1 MRSCCDTGGTF
12 TSQFVSSVGEKMEE
26 VEERGYR
33 IMKDRESRLLPA
45 ENSKIIF
52 MLLEQSEQPS
62 KVLKKK
68 KFQNRYKVHFKQAPL
83 KGKNLRR
90 RGTQGEFG

>member
-1 MRSCCDTGGTF
+1 
-12 TSQFVSSVGEKMEE
+12 
-26 VEERGYR
+26 
-33 IMKDRESRLLPA
+33 MKDRESRLLLA

-52 MLLEQSEQPS
+52 VLPKQSEQPL

-68 KFQNRYKVHFKQAPL
+68 RATENRYKVHFKQTPL

-90 RGTQGEFG
+90 RGTQREFG

>member
-1 MRSCCDTGGTF
+1 MD
-12 TSQFVSSVGEKMEE
+12 E
-26 VEERGYR
+26 VEERGGR
-33 IMKDRESRLLPA
+33 IMKDRESRLLLA

-52 MLLEQSEQPS
+52 VLPEQSEQPL

-68 KFQNRYKVHFKQAPL
+68 RATENRYKVHFKQTPL

>member
-1 MRSCCDTGGTF
+1 M
-12 TSQFVSSVGEKMEE
+12 
-26 VEERGYR
+26 
-33 IMKDRESRLLPA
+33 LP
-45 ENSKIIF
+45 
-52 MLLEQSEQPS
+52 EQSEQPS

-68 KFQNRYKVHFKQAPL
+68 TFQNRDKVHFKQAPL

>member
-1 MRSCCDTGGTF
+1 MD
-12 TSQFVSSVGEKMEE
+12 E
-26 VEERGYR
+26 VEERGGR
-33 IMKDRESRLLPA
+33 IMKDRESRLLLA

-52 MLLEQSEQPS
+52 VLPKQSEQPL

-68 KFQNRYKVHFKQAPL
+68 RATENRYKVHFKQTPL

-90 RGTQGEFG
+90 RGTQREFG

>member
-1 MRSCCDTGGTF
+1 MD
-12 TSQFVSSVGEKMEE
+12 E
-26 VEERGYR
+26 VEERGGR
-33 IMKDRESRLLPA
+33 IMKDRESRLLLA

-52 MLLEQSEQPS
+52 VLPEQSEQPL

-68 KFQNRYKVHFKQAPL
+68 TATENRYKVHFKQTPL

-90 RGTQGEFG
+90 RGTQREFG

>member
-1 MRSCCDTGGTF
+1 MD
-12 TSQFVSSVGEKMEE
+12 E
-26 VEERGYR
+26 VEERGGR
-33 IMKDRESRLLPA
+33 IMKDRESRLLLA

-52 MLLEQSEQPS
+52 VLPKQSEQPL

-68 KFQNRYKVHFKQAPL
+68 RGTENRYKVHFKQTPL

-90 RGTQGEFG
+90 RGTQREFG

>member
-1 MRSCCDTGGTF
+1 MD
-12 TSQFVSSVGEKMEE
+12 E
-26 VEERGYR
+26 VEERGGR
-33 IMKDRESRLLPA
+33 IMKDRESRLLLA

-52 MLLEQSEQPS
+52 VLPKQSEQPL

-68 KFQNRYKVHFKQAPL
+68 RATENRYKVHFKQTPL

-90 RGTQGEFG
+90 RGTQREFR

>member
-1 MRSCCDTGGTF
+1 M
-12 TSQFVSSVGEKMEE
+12 
-26 VEERGYR
+26 
-33 IMKDRESRLLPA
+33 LP
-45 ENSKIIF
+45 
-52 MLLEQSEQPS
+52 EQSEQPS

-68 KFQNRYKVHFKQAPL
+68 KTFQNRYKVHFKQAPL

>member
-1 MRSCCDTGGTF
+1 MD
-12 TSQFVSSVGEKMEE
+12 E
-26 VEERGYR
+26 VEERGGR
-33 IMKDRESRLLPA
+33 IMKDRESRLLLA

-52 MLLEQSEQPS
+52 VLPEQSEQPL

-68 KFQNRYKVHFKQAPL
+68 RATENRYKVHFKQTPL

-90 RGTQGEFG
+90 RGTQREFG

>member
-1 MRSCCDTGGTF
+1 MD
-12 TSQFVSSVGEKMEE
+12 E
-26 VEERGYR
+26 VEERGGR
-33 IMKDRESRLLPA
+33 IMKDRESRLLLA

-52 MLLEQSEQPS
+52 VLPEQSEQLL

-68 KFQNRYKVHFKQAPL
+68 RATENRYKVHFKQTPL

-90 RGTQGEFG
+90 RGTQREFG

>member
-1 MRSCCDTGGTF
+1 MRSCCAPGGTF

-33 IMKDRESRLLPA
+33 IMRESRLLPA

-68 KFQNRYKVHFKQAPL
+68 ISKPLQGPLQASSS
-83 KGKNLRR
+83 
-90 RGTQGEFG
+90 

>member
-1 MRSCCDTGGTF
+1 MD
-12 TSQFVSSVGEKMEE
+12 E
-26 VEERGYR
+26 VEERGGR
-33 IMKDRESRLLPA
+33 IMKDRESRLLLA

-52 MLLEQSEQPS
+52 VLPEQSEQLL

-68 KFQNRYKVHFKQAPL
+68 RATENRCKVHFKQTPL

-90 RGTQGEFG
+90 RGTQREFG